1 MKHQHPVHADLKKC
15 IHTPVCCM
23 SLWNYATSCWRSN
36 TRLQTYYS
44 LFILHIYPATI
55 DLIHYLGLRRRD
67 FHPLQERLAAVG
79 LSSLGRME
87 SHVFSNL
94 NAIIDFLSCALGK
107 KLPEDISLP
116 PDTTGMPLLES
127 HTNHLFGRPPT
138 HRRVRMMVMMSSEVA
153 IQVSDC
159 HSFYFRYFF
168 PKLAIGV
175 VSLF

>member
-1 MKHQHPVHADLKKC
+1 MHPYARLLHELVELRDELLALEHASSNILQS
-15 IHTPVCCM
+15 IHP
-23 SLWNYATSCWRSN
+23 SHLSS
-36 TRLQTYYS
+36 
-44 LFILHIYPATI
+44 TI

-67 FHPLQERLAAVG
+67 IRPLQERLATVG

-94 NAIIDFLSCALGK
+94 DAIIDLLSCALGK

-138 HRRVRMMVMMSSEVA
+138 HRRVRIMVTMSSEVA